1 MGYPNI
7 ISKTFKCHRCPR
19 EESFHNDMQFVTY
32 DVVDPLTSNYLLDSI
47 ARANGWE
54 LIYAR
59 DAKAG
64 DDYLEAWC
72 NDCYN
77 TK

>member
-7 ISKTFKCHRCPR
+7 ISKKFTCHRCGR
-19 EESFHNDMQFVTY
+19 EESFHSDMQYVT
-32 DVVDPLTSNYLLDSI
+32 DDTVDTLTSNHLLDTV

-54 LIYAR
+54 LLYSQ
-59 DAKAG
+59 DALPG
-64 DDYLEAWC
+64 DNYTEAWC